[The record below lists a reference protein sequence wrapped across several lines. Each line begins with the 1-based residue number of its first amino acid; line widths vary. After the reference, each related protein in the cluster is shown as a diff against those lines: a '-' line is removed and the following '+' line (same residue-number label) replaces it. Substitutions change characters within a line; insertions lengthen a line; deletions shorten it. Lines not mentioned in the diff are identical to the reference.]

1 LDLIKRFPQLQSVIE
16 SVTLNG
22 NQLIATAVLGV
33 VVVYI
38 YSCLCFVFVYDSF
51 FRWEINFGLLDRRG
65 ESICSSMMHCFLTVL
80 NFGMRAGGGIGDFL
94 VNISY
99 SQIFESLY
107 YFRAF
112 IDETYF
118 IIFTTVLLNVI
129 FGIIID
135 SFA

>member
-1 LDLIKRFPQLQSVIE
+1 
-16 SVTLNG
+16 
-22 NQLIATAVLGV
+22 
-33 VVVYI
+33 
-38 YSCLCFVFVYDSF
+38 
-51 FRWEINFGLLDRRG
+51 
-65 ESICSSMMHCFLTVL
+65 
-80 NFGMRAGGGIGDFL
+80 MRAGGGIGDFL

-99 SQIFESLY
+99 TEIFESSY